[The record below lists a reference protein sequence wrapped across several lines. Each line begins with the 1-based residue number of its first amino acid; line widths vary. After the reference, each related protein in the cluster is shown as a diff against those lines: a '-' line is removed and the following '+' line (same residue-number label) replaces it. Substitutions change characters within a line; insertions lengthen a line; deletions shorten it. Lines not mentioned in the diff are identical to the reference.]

1 MSSLSSLIK
10 MCGGVCQLFVVGFPS
25 LCQLHLRCG
34 FCSATPPHWRKVIA
48 HRYTGEKLLYGATLE
63 KSYYTL
69 PHCWRKVI
77 INRHTGDKLS
87 TSSHT
92 GKKLSETA
100 FSLKTRPISSTWHS
114 PAASRRQPIASHL
127 CTGTGTGI
135 YQQKWTKTN
144 KTNKSE
150 QNQQKLGSK
159 YESDQCSGSV
169 ANDLELFPAVCDLR
183 CSLYKSEDQQ

>member
-1 MSSLSSLIK
+1 MPLDTWKHWTGNSILKQCGDLRLNMKLCGLTFNAEMSSLSSLIK

-34 FCSATPPHWRKVIA
+34 FCSARLHWRKVIIRC
-48 HRYTGEKLLYGATLE
+48 HTGEKVSYGTTLE

-114 PAASRRQPIASHL
+114 PKEP
-127 CTGTGTGI
+127 
-135 YQQKWTKTN
+135 
-144 KTNKSE
+144 
-150 QNQQKLGSK
+150 
-159 YESDQCSGSV
+159 
-169 ANDLELFPAVCDLR
+169 
-183 CSLYKSEDQQ
+183 